1 MKGLSNAARALG
13 MPEPKPRRLAVVPTS
28 ASPAA
33 RPIEDGGSTLRD
45 MIGQDSVRNQVLML
59 VESAVAR
66 GEMPEHMMFAGPPG
80 VGKTA
85 ISKAVARALRAPYL
99 ETMGSSVRTVKDVG
113 KLLAKLGPGGVLF
126 IDEAHQLTD
135 KAQELLGLLM
145 MPPYKATLPPA
156 SQLVGAEETE
166 LNLSPGWTL
175 IAATTR
181 PGKLTGPLLA
191 RFGMVGN
198 FTRYPEEELAEM
210 AEREATRLH
219 FTLSEG
225 ADMAIAAR
233 SHGTPRETERLVKR
247 VRDYVSVVAGPDVPA
262 TAELVSD
269 AIEFNE
275 IDDVG
280 LTELDL
286 RVLNK
291 LASRG
296 GGPVGLKPLATS
308 LGEDPATLEAI
319 VEPKLIHLGLMEHS
333 QRGRKLTMEA
343 FDHLGM
349 KRPAYIGWGA

>member
-1 MKGLSNAARALG
+1 MSGLSDAARALG
-13 MPEPKPRRLAVVPTS
+13 MPEPKPRRLAVVPDL
-28 ASPAA
+28 PAT
-33 RPIEDGGSTLRD
+33 PVETDSGLSLRN

-59 VESAVAR
+59 VESAIAR
-66 GEMPEHMMFAGPPG
+66 GEMPEHMLFAGPPG

-85 ISKAVARALRAPYL
+85 ISKCVARALGAHYQ

-113 KLLAKLGPGGVLF
+113 KLLAKVGPGGVLF

-145 MPPYKATLPPA
+145 MPPYAATLPPA
-156 SQLVGAEETE
+156 SQLVGAEDTR
-166 LNLSPGWTL
+166 LSLAPGWTL
-175 IAATTR
+175 ICATTR

-198 FTRYPEEELAEM
+198 FTRYPDDELAEM
-210 AEREATRLH
+210 AEREAKRLSL
-219 FTLSEG
+219 TLSDG
-225 ADMAIAAR
+225 ADMAIAVR
-233 SHGTPRETERLVKR
+233 SHGTPREAERLVKR
-247 VRDYVSVVAGPDVPA
+247 VRDYVSVVAGPDAPA
-262 TAELVSD
+262 TAELVGA

-296 GGPVGLKPLATS
+296 GGPIGLKPLATS

-333 QRGRKLTMEA
+333 QRGRKLTFEA

>member
-1 MKGLSNAARALG
+1 MRGLSNAAKALG
-13 MPEPKPRRLAVVPTS
+13 MPEPKPRRLAVVPSIPT
-28 ASPAA
+28 PE
-33 RPIEDGGSTLRD
+33 PTKDEGGLTLRT
-45 MIGQDSVRNQVLML
+45 MIGQDSVRNQVLIL
-59 VESAVAR
+59 TESAIAR
-66 GEMPEHMMFAGPPG
+66 GQMPEHMLFSGPPG

-85 ISKAVARALRAPYL
+85 VSKAIARMLDAPYI

-113 KLLAKLGPGGVLF
+113 KLLSKVGAGGVLF

-166 LNLSPGWTL
+166 LSLAPGWTL
-175 IAATTR
+175 VCATTR

-191 RFGMVGN
+191 RFGMIGT
-198 FTRYPEEELAEM
+198 FTRYPDDELAQM
-210 AEREATRLH
+210 AEREAAKLA
-219 FTLSEG
+219 FTLSDG
-225 ADMAIAAR
+225 ADLAIAVR
-233 SHGTPRETERLVKR
+233 SHGTPREAERLVKR
-247 VRDYVSVVAGPDVPA
+247 VRDYVSVVAGPDAAA
-262 TAELVSD
+262 TPELVSD

-275 IDDVG
+275 IDPVG

-319 VEPKLIHLGLMEHS
+319 VEPKLIHLGLLEHS
-333 QRGRKLTMEA
+333 QRGRKLTFAA
-343 FDHLGM
+343 FDHLGL